1 MQFLARSLEDLLDRS
16 SFGSC
21 QLSSYY
27 LIQYFFHTPRL
38 IDLVFFAFSIL
49 HLIGILNL
57 NLWMI
62 SRKLIMSRIQTWL
75 TMGIC
80 SMWCH
85 LFWQL
90 VISFS
95 KTLNS
100 ERDSKTEE
108 ISTIDPVKY
117 GGHHWVAL
125 PLENQSIITTTQ
137 QKKEKVTKSGSRLH
151 FDHFSLLQIKIRL
164 QNLLHHSVLKLI

>member
-80 SMWCH
+80 SMWCN

-117 GGHHWVAL
+117 GGHHWVATRKPEHHYDHPTKERKGNKKWFET
-125 PLENQSIITTTQ
+125 PLWSFFITTN
-137 QKKEKVTKSGSRLH
+137 K
-151 FDHFSLLQIKIRL
+151 D
-164 QNLLHHSVLKLI
+164 